1 MTLGRGPATRM
12 TVYLR
17 VSDRWHHRPIHSEI
31 VRRAQADG
39 LAGASVFH
47 GDEGFGRSEHVHTTH
62 LFSLNGSAPCA
73 VVVIDSE
80 ERIRAFLPRVEE
92 VLADGI
98 IYLEPVE
105 VVRYVGT
112 EDGVR

>member
-1 MTLGRGPATRM
+1 MALGPGSAIRM

-17 VSDRWHHRPIHSEI
+17 VSARWHHRPVYSEI
-31 VRRAQADG
+31 VQRARDAG

-47 GDEGFGRSEHVHTTH
+47 GDEGFGRAEHLHTTH

-73 VVVIDSE
+73 VIIIDAE

-92 VLADGI
+92 VLEDGI
-98 IYLEPVE
+98 VYLEPVE
-105 VVRYVGT
+105 ILRYAGSVG
-112 EDGVR
+112 GSR